1 MVLKAFWDS
10 IGLLLGAL
18 GGLLG
23 GSWELFGAS
32 RSTKEGLQYRFG
44 TPFRLVCSL
53 LAAEDRRESLLLLF
67 IIIIAIYLQKM
78 PFDIFRTLKYY
89 CELPFDIPFDMAR
102 KAVAPYKSE
111 PVLAP
116 GPLLGFQVGPKP
128 LANIEL
134 AIFGPLQTD
143 FELPN

>member
-1 MVLKAFWDS
+1 MVLKAFWGS
-10 IGLLLGAL
+10 LGLL
-18 GGLLG
+18 
-23 GSWELFGAS
+23 
-32 RSTKEGLQYRFG
+32 
-44 TPFRLVCSL
+44 
-53 LAAEDRRESLLLLF
+53 
-67 IIIIAIYLQKM
+67 KM
-78 PFDIFRTLKYY
+78 PFDIFSTWKYSIKI
-89 CELPFDIPFDMAR
+89 PFDIPFDMAR

-116 GPLLGFQVGPKP
+116 GPLLGFQVDPKP

>member
-1 MVLKAFWDS
+1 MDSLGPVLGS
-10 IGLLLGAL
+10 LGLVLGSL
-18 GGLLG
+18 GLSWGGL
-23 GSWELFGAS
+23 A
-32 RSTKEGLQYRFG
+32 
-44 TPFRLVCSL
+44 VV
-53 LAAEDRRESLLLLF
+53 
-67 IIIIAIYLQKM
+67 IAIYLQKM
-78 PFDIFRTLKYY
+78 PFDIFSTLKYY
-89 CELPFDIPFDMAR
+89 REFPFDIPFDMAR

-116 GPLLGFQVGPKP
+116 GPLLGFQVDPKP